1 MNYKRNKNGT
11 FKSRSQWRKQQER
24 KTLEGKYRLT
34 MTLTSL
40 VFALILGFAVQSDT
54 YTIENTHVAQAYSP
68 NLCELNYIDCGVKE
82 ESKVEKAI
90 REIPHESVE
99 TEKWIRYI
107 YEQAPKKD
115 VDPDVVSHII
125 WCESGFWNKQSQL
138 PYSFSSPKRGIHKG
152 EQEKS
157 YGILMWHVPDHDLT
171 VEQALNPYFSI
182 DRAIEYIGKGI
193 FIWYGYSKETDT
205 CANPVVEYWD

>member
-54 YTIENTHVAQAYSP
+54 YTIENTHVAQAFSP

-99 TEKWIRYI
+99 TENRIKYLYENAGDNADAMAHTI
-107 YEQAPKKD
+107 Y
-115 VDPDVVSHII
+115 
-125 WCESGFWNKQSQL
+125 CESMWNSIKSHL
-138 PYSFSSPKRGIHKG
+138 P
-152 EQEKS
+152 EES
-157 YGILMWHVPDHDLT
+157 YGIAQIHIPSHDVT
-171 VEQALNPYFSI
+171 IAQALDPYFSI
-182 DRAIEYIGKGI
+182 DFMIANWSDD
-193 FIWYGYSKETDT
+193 IWYGFDRDTDSCT
-205 CANPVVEYWD
+205 NGLPEYWK